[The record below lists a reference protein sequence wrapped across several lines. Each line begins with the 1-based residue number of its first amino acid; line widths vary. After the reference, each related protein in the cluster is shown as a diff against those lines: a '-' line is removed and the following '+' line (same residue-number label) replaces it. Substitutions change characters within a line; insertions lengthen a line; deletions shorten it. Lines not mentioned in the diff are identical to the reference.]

1 MDKFKKFVRE
11 NFVLVI
17 IIVTVV
23 ASAIAYLVITKIND
37 SQIYQSETTVMEE
50 IPYENKKY
58 AENEYQNI
66 VVNDQ
71 DIALRYFL
79 FLRDNM
85 INNPVVIYNMLAS
98 EEKSKY
104 ESFKDFEDKLK
115 GMITVFTPANQV
127 VKYGVEKINSTSR
140 TYVVV
145 DSESNSYTI
154 IENGVWNIKFKFNGK
169 VDLENFK

>member
-37 SQIYQSETTVMEE
+37 SQIYQSETTIMEE

-98 EEKSKY
+98 EEKS
-104 ESFKDFEDKLK
+104 
-115 GMITVFTPANQV
+115 
-127 VKYGVEKINSTSR
+127 
-140 TYVVV
+140 
-145 DSESNSYTI
+145 
-154 IENGVWNIKFKFNGK
+154 
-169 VDLENFK
+169 